1 MVNIYKLKLTVL
13 QQGILRLFYIKAG
26 TSLNARAISRFLGVS
41 QPAVSKAL
49 PGLEKQELIKIKKD
63 KESKRLSIELNSNN
77 QNIVWLKRADNL
89 KQIYDSGLVQFLY
102 DNFPGSTAI
111 LFGSYAFG
119 EDTITSD
126 IDLAVIGS
134 KPKELDLSKF
144 EKMLERTIII
154 NYYTSFKDIDKHL
167 LNNILNGI
175 TLKGA
180 TEL

>member
-1 MVNIYKLKLTVL
+1 MVNIYKLKLTIL
-13 QQGILRLFYIKAG
+13 QQGILRLFFIKAG
-26 TSLNARAISRFLGVS
+26 TSLNARAISRFLEVS

-49 PGLEKQELIKIKKD
+49 PGLEKQEIITIKKD
-63 KESKRLSIELNSNN
+63 KESKRLSIELNINN
-77 QNIVWLKRADNL
+77 RSVVWLKRADNL

-126 IDLAVIGS
+126 IDLVVIGS

-144 EKMLERTIII
+144 EKMLERAIII
-154 NYYTSFKDIDKHL
+154 NYYSSFKDINKHL

-180 TEL
+180 VEI